1 MVYSESTQ
9 LSAQIA
15 ADPAVLGTLG
25 VTKACL
31 EPSNMATQSLSAF
44 SRGKTMKSN
53 RIIQSLFVASAVLI
67 VTIAAM
73 AQDPTKP
80 DAAKAQEDKA
90 KLEAKAATLLDQVV
104 GEAQALKLP
113 ENRIRVQIIAGD
125 LMWDR
130 SAARAR
136 GFFNDAG
143 GALSQLMVDAS
154 DRDDYQTV
162 MRLRQELV
170 LAAGRHD
177 AELGYQLLR
186 QTQPP
191 ANVTANANRRRGGG
205 PGGFPEVDNL
215 EQNLLAV
222 IANTDPKVAYQKASE
237 ALDKGDYPMSLAR
250 VLAQLQTKDQEAF
263 NKLTDKT
270 LSRLTSDNLLSSTQA
285 TGLAMNLLRPGP
297 QVATTTTSST
307 TTTATASNV
316 NNVRN
321 VPVLNQSAYHDLLD
335 RVVTA
340 ALTATPRTNAN
351 GGGGG
356 PRRATVRTGMMIGG
370 NGSGPVVFSEDN
382 DDSQQQPDPAQV
394 QQNNAR
400 NMLRNLQG
408 LLTQVDQVLPE
419 RSQAV
424 RQKLTDM
431 GMNNPMADFANQMR
445 NVMTQGDSES
455 LAAAASNAPGPIQ
468 SALYR
473 QAAQKAIDEG
483 NLDRAQQIA
492 SDHLDENG
500 KNSITQ
506 AIDFK
511 KLATNVSNDKLAEI
525 RTKLAALPSDADRI
539 KYLADLASAT
549 QKDNPK
555 LALKFAED
563 ARALV
568 TKRATDYRD
577 MENQLRVADLFA
589 TIDPKRSFD
598 VLEPGISQLNEL
610 LAAAQVLNGF
620 EVEVYRDGEL
630 PLQGGS
636 ELGSMI
642 SRYGQQLASLAKLD
656 FERAQITADR
666 FQFAEPRLMAKLA
679 IVQGAFGVRPSP
691 SDTQR
696 FNFRFGR

>member
-1 MVYSESTQ
+1 MKIYS
-9 LSAQIA
+9 
-15 ADPAVLGTLG
+15 
-25 VTKACL
+25 
-31 EPSNMATQSLSAF
+31 
-44 SRGKTMKSN
+44 
-53 RIIQSLFVASAVLI
+53 IIRSLFVVSALLAAAI
-67 VTIAAM
+67 VTN
-73 AQDPTKP
+73 AQETTTP

-90 KLEAKAATLLDQVV
+90 KLEAKAASLLEQVV
-104 GEAQALKLP
+104 SEAQALKLP

-125 LMWDR
+125 LLWER

-143 GALSQLMVDAS
+143 AALSQLMVDAS
-154 DRDDYQTV
+154 DRDDSQTA

-191 ANVTANANRRRGGG
+191 PNANANANRRRGGG
-205 PGGFPEVDNL
+205 PGTFTQPDNL

-222 IANTDPKVAYQKASE
+222 IANTDPKVAFQKASE
-237 ALDKGDYPMSLAR
+237 ALDKGDYPTSLAR
-250 VLAQLQTKDQEAF
+250 VLAQLQTKDEEAF
-263 NKLTDKT
+263 KKLADKT
-270 LSRLTSDNLLSSTQA
+270 LSRLTSDNLLSNTQA
-285 TGLAMNLLRPGP
+285 TGLAMSLLRPGP
-297 QVATTTTSST
+297 QVAVTTATTTSSST
-307 TTTATASNV
+307 TNTTANNV
-316 NNVRN
+316 NTTRN
-321 VPVLNQSAYHDLLD
+321 TAVLNQSAYHDLLD

-370 NGSGPVVFSEDN
+370 NGSGPVVFSEDG
-382 DDSQQQPDPAQV
+382 DDNEQQADPAQV

-400 NMLRNLQG
+400 NLLRNLQG
-408 LLTQVDQVLPE
+408 MLSQVDQLLPE

-431 GMNNPMADFANQMR
+431 GMNNPMADFASQMR

-455 LAAAASNAPGPIQ
+455 LAAAASNAPGPVQ

-473 QAAQKAIDEG
+473 QAAERAINEG
-483 NLDRAQQIA
+483 NIDRAQQIA
-492 SDHLDENG
+492 TDHLDENAR
-500 KNSITQ
+500 KSIMQ

-511 KLATNVSNDKLAEI
+511 KLATNVSNDKMAEI
-525 RTKLAALPSDADRI
+525 RDKLAALPSDADRI

-563 ARALV
+563 ARVLV
-568 TKRATDYRD
+568 GKRASDYRD
-577 MENQLRVADLFA
+577 LENQLRVADLFA

-642 SRYGQQLASLAKLD
+642 SRYGQQLASLSKLD
-656 FERAQITADR
+656 FERAQMTAER

-679 IVQGAFGVRPSP
+679 IIQGAFGVRPSP
-691 SDTQR
+691 FDGQR